1 MKNLKFSTYLAV
13 ALMFSACS
21 IKDTNHYNFAK
32 NTMYEK
38 TQNYTKYHTHSKILP
53 PDLDQNVNQLPEIYD
68 EIYIDESKF
77 LRFCLKISTHIFGLD
92 FAIRLIPIKLPPLRL
107 MIFRRFSS
115 FKTLF
120 TSEKLIA

>member
-1 MKNLKFSTYLAV
+1 
-13 ALMFSACS
+13 MFSACS

-77 LRFCLKISTHIFGLD
+77 LAKYFKVWEISSEQILNPNAYEKAKQNAFWGVK
-92 FAIRLIPIKLPPLRL
+92 AYQNKKQKKY
-107 MIFRRFSS
+107 
-115 FKTLF
+115 FKPNGDTY
-120 TSEKLIA
+120 